1 MQLFFIRLLV
11 DYLDVIELSL
21 QLPADVGQIFLVQLL
36 LFCQLLRGK
45 TGSFL
50 LLANAFMRLIIA
62 LISIIFL
69 LLCYNKLI
77 HLIILLC
84 ALLSNFH

>member
-1 MQLFFIRLLV
+1 MDGDRIAAISAAVFIRLLV

-21 QLPADVGQIFLVQLL
+21 QLAADVGQIFLVQLL

-50 LLANAFMRLIIA
+50 LFG
-62 LISIIFL
+62 
-69 LLCYNKLI
+69 
-77 HLIILLC
+77 
-84 ALLSNFH
+84 

>member
-1 MQLFFIRLLV
+1 METNFILAGFGGQGILLAGTV
-11 DYLDVIELSL
+11 
-21 QLPADVGQIFLVQLL
+21 
-36 LFCQLLRGK
+36 
-45 TGSFL
+45 
-50 LLANAFMRLIIA
+50 LANAFMRLIIA